1 MARIERWWRA
11 LWEWE
16 AERKKTVDN
25 GSIHACRRAKGK
37 AGWLDGWMGG
47 WLPAHA
53 TPPIPTPTRS
63 RFMKQAVLGA
73 ERAATGVA
81 VYRGVSRGA
90 IALAPRPLNAPFS
103 LYEKWITHKPA
114 RPLSPCQPDMIY
126 VSLGKMRVPWG
137 PIRVCRDPRGGRG
150 IAMREGREK
159 VDELPRPVSAGAW

>member
-1 MARIERWWRA
+1 MMAGA
-11 LWEWE
+11 LGVGG
-16 AERKKTVDN
+16 RKKKLLTMAAYMHV
-25 GSIHACRRAKGK
+25 GGPRER
-37 AGWLDGWMGG
+37 LDGWMGG

-103 LYEKWITHKPA
+103 LYEK
-114 RPLSPCQPDMIY
+114 
-126 VSLGKMRVPWG
+126 
-137 PIRVCRDPRGGRG
+137 
-150 IAMREGREK
+150 
-159 VDELPRPVSAGAW
+159 